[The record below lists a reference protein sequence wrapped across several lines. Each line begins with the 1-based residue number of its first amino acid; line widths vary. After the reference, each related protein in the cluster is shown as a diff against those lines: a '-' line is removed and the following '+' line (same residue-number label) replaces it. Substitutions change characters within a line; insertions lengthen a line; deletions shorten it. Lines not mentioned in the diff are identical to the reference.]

1 MHIDSNPQILE
12 DAICR
17 AALKIEV
24 NVGQLSSMTK
34 MDCINEIYTI
44 VSIEIYKAIGN
55 EEFYPTNKK
64 HDIEDESWQSQINPE
79 PII

>member
-1 MHIDSNPQILE
+1 
-12 DAICR
+12 
-17 AALKIEV
+17 
-24 NVGQLSSMTK
+24 
-34 MDCINEIYTI
+34 
-44 VSIEIYKAIGN
+44 IEIYKAIGN